1 MGIRSAGRAG
11 PQDQE
16 RKIDMTAFRPTAFL
30 ITILRMLVL
39 GAAVGLP
46 LLAYP
51 ASADRS
57 ATLSECDMRSGSGA
71 GLVIVVGLQRSRG

>member
-1 MGIRSAGRAG
+1 MLRSPR
-11 PQDQE
+11 P
-16 RKIDMTAFRPTAFL
+16 RKKIDMTTFRPAAYLATA
-30 ITILRMLVL
+30 LRLLVL

-57 ATLSECDMRSGSGA
+57 ATLIEGDMRSGSGA